1 MGKWEMVRLGDI
13 GRFQSGGTPSRENLD
28 FFAGDIPWI
37 TTTALNGGG
46 IGFDDASEYI
56 TETAIQKSAA
66 KIVPANSI
74 MIGTRVGVGKI
85 GINLVK
91 MSTSQDIVSII
102 NIDEAAWDKK
112 YILRCLQS
120 LSVRFISQSRG
131 ATIKGIK
138 MEVVQNALIS
148 LPSLDE
154 QKRIAKNL
162 DLASEIVKGYKE
174 QLAELD
180 KLEQSVFYEMFG
192 ESKTNPMQWETKKLG
207 EIGKV
212 GSSKRVFTEELV
224 ESGIPFYR
232 GTEIGA
238 LATKRDI
245 NIGYFITQEH
255 YNELC
260 KASGKPA
267 IGDLLMPSICND
279 GRIWRVNN
287 DEPFYFKDGR
297 VLWVHFSD
305 QSSDNVYIQFA
316 LRERLISDYSN
327 IASGTTFAELK
338 IFALKNVDIMLPPL
352 PSQTRFATIVTE
364 IETQKAQV
372 QQALTEAE
380 NLFNSLMQEYYE

>member
-1 MGKWEMVRLGDI
+1 MGKWEMVKISELCSLVTDGTHQTPTYSENGYIFLSSKNVTTGKIDWEEIKYIPQELHNQLYKRLAPQKNDI
-13 GRFQSGGTPSRENLD
+13 LLAKNGTTGICAKVDRD
-28 FFAGDIPWI
+28 VIFDIYVSL
-37 TTTALNGGG
+37 ALLRPKSIIESNYFVYAINNPYTKRKFDRHLKG
-46 IGFDDASEYI
+46 IGVPNLHLSSI
-56 TETAIQKSAA
+56 RET
-66 KIVPANSI
+66 SI
-74 MIGTRVGVGKI
+74 P
-85 GINLVK
+85 
-91 MSTSQDIVSII
+91 
-102 NIDEAAWDKK
+102 
-112 YILRCLQS
+112 
-120 LSVRFISQSRG
+120 
-131 ATIKGIK
+131 
-138 MEVVQNALIS
+138 
-148 LPSLDE
+148 LPPLDE

-180 KLEQSVFYEMFG
+180 KLVQSVFYEMFG
-192 ESKTNPMQWETKKLG
+192 ESKTNPMQWQTKKLG

-245 NIGYFITQEH
+245 NIEYFITQEH

-260 KASGKPA
+260 KASGRPT

-279 GRIWRVNN
+279 GRIWRVDN

-297 VLWVHFSD
+297 VLWVHFSE

-316 LRERLISDYSN
+316 LRERLISDYNN

-352 PSQTRFATIVTE
+352 PLQIRFASVVTE

-380 NLFNSLMQEYYE
+380 NLFNSLMQEYFE